1 MENSKKSP
9 AELQKEDRDKASLLL
24 FGISCTDAIAKKI
37 CLSCKQKVNVDS
49 YSEIDKEAYLNSG
62 VCATCLKEA
71 AESFKKTCTPEEDG
85 Q

>member
-24 FGISCTDAIAKKI
+24 FGISCTEALEKKI
-37 CLSCKQKVNVDS
+37 CLSCKEKVDS
-49 YSEIDKEAYLNSG
+49 DNYNDKDKKAYLNSG

-71 AESFKKTCTPEEDG
+71 VESFKKTCTPKEDN